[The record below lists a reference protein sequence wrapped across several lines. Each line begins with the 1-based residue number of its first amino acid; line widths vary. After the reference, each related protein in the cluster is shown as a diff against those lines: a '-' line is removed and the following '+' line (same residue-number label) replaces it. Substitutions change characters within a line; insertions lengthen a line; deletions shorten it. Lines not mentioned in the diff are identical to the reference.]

1 MVHFPQEIVLVN
13 VKVKPGPG
21 EGRVGLIVSKTWQVP
36 LGGLSLKASMCN
48 IDTFSYKKRK

>member
-21 EGRVGLIVSKTWQVP
+21 EGRVGLTVSKTWQVP